1 MPLPHLMIWPP
12 FVLSGGGLVQDVACL
27 VADLEAENSWAA
39 KTTALLSINDEG
51 GETPPQM
58 GGEEQQRGPGK
69 TGLV

>member
-1 MPLPHLMIWPP
+1 M
-12 FVLSGGGLVQDVACL
+12 QDVACL

-58 GGEEQQRGPGK
+58 GERNSSE
-69 TGLV
+69 GLKIQAWCSQGYTTMLLVKPSRP